1 MKKLLV
7 IIQFLLTIAC
17 LVLGIIYLAGN
28 NKLYLDVLEITAGAD
43 LIFMGISNYI
53 IYKKTKVTILYVL
66 VGIIM
71 IMTVVLNKLG
81 VI

>member
-7 IIQFLLTIAC
+7 IIQFLLTITC

-43 LIFMGISNYI
+43 LILMGISNYI

-66 VGIIM
+66 VGVIM

>member
-7 IIQFLLTIAC
+7 IIQFLLTVAC

-28 NKLYLDVLEITAGAD
+28 NRLYLDVLEITAGAD
-43 LIFMGISNYI
+43 LILMGISNYI

>member
-28 NKLYLDVLEITAGAD
+28 NRLYLDVLEITAGAD
-43 LIFMGISNYI
+43 LILMGISNYI

>member
-43 LIFMGISNYI
+43 LILMGISNYI